1 VERAVRHAVLWSIKE
16 ENLSMNKKLM
26 ALAVAGALA
35 PAAAWAQNY
44 QIYGRATLGVDQYE
58 AKGSTGGSALDYTKR
73 TRVFDNGSRVGFRG
87 TEDLG
92 GGLQAVFLIESG
104 VNIDNGSTTGQG
116 GQANTSTGNWGSRI
130 GHVGLAGSWGMF
142 TYGRSNVFWT
152 NGAIE
157 QVGAN
162 WLNAGAQLFTGSFGR
177 GMSVGI
183 TRVSNVMQYTS
194 PTFSGVNLVLSIS
207 PLSEAAGTNVNA
219 DGLGYGFTAQGT
231 HGPFA
236 WGFDWFVANA
246 ATPNQAVAP
255 APSLSQQSTTG
266 TKIRAAF
273 RYMPAGQIAV
283 LAVKSEVD
291 KGGVTT
297 AGVSAGASAT
307 GLPAVCNT
315 AATACAFDQ
324 TGAGVSWDHMFGPI
338 QPIVQYYQ
346 IQNIKGSGCTGTV
359 CDLTKAN
366 QITAAVRYVFS
377 KRTHAYIS
385 YNKIDNDANY
395 NQDFNGAA
403 ITARNGAITGAQ
415 STGADPTII
424 AVGMI
429 HNF

>member
-1 VERAVRHAVLWSIKE
+1 
-16 ENLSMNKKLM
+16 
-26 ALAVAGALA
+26 
-35 PAAAWAQNY
+35 
-44 QIYGRATLGVDQYE
+44 
-58 AKGSTGGSALDYTKR
+58 
-73 TRVFDNGSRVGFRG
+73 
-87 TEDLG
+87 
-92 GGLQAVFLIESG
+92 
-104 VNIDNGSTTGQG
+104 
-116 GQANTSTGNWGSRI
+116 
-130 GHVGLAGSWGMF
+130 
-142 TYGRSNVFWT
+142 
-152 NGAIE
+152 
-157 QVGAN
+157 
-162 WLNAGAQLFTGSFGR
+162 
-177 GMSVGI
+177 
-183 TRVSNVMQYTS
+183 
-194 PTFSGVNLVLSIS
+194 
-207 PLSEAAGTNVNA
+207 
-219 DGLGYGFTAQGT
+219 
-231 HGPFA
+231 
-236 WGFDWFVANA
+236 
-246 ATPNQAVAP
+246 
-255 APSLSQQSTTG
+255 
-266 TKIRAAF
+266 
-273 RYMPAGQIAV
+273 MPAGQIAV